1 MPSAALR
8 AWRSTGG
15 SRGTPPA
22 PPRMRGRTPS
32 FPDQRSSAAPITR
45 VPSPRCAI
53 GSGAGP
59 LVLVVLVVILI
70 LVARHLGGGL
80 SGRRA
85 WLGRHDD
92 GTGLHL
98 RTRVEDDDGLAG
110 GAQQALLLEYLKH
123 ASRHLARA
131 AHQARELLAAYLDL
145 HALRVGHGIGLAA
158 QIHDGVR
165 H

>member
-1 MPSAALR
+1 MRSAALR

-15 SRGTPPA
+15 SRATTSA

-45 VPSPRCAI
+45 VPSPRCAR
-53 GSGAGP
+53 GSGAER
-59 LVLVVLVVILI
+59 LFLVVLVVILI

-80 SGRRA
+80 RGRRA

-98 RTRVEDDDGLAG
+98 RTRIEDDDGLAG
-110 GAQQALLLEYLKH
+110 GAQQALLLEPLQH

-131 AHQARELLAAYLDL
+131 TNQARELLAAHLD
-145 HALRVGHGIGLAA
+145 
-158 QIHDGVR
+158 
-165 H
+165 